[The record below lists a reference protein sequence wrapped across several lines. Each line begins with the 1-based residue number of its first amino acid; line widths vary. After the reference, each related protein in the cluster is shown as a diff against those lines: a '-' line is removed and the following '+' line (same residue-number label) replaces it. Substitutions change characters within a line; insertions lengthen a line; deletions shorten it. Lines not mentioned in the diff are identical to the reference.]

1 MKKKNNQ
8 LLKRILLVVLANMI
22 LGLGIATLRLSGFGT
37 DPYTCMN
44 LGISS
49 RLNMNFGTYH
59 SVPAWG

>member
-37 DPYTCMN
+37 RVFDTCFF
-44 LGISS
+44 S
-49 RLNMNFGTYH
+49 
-59 SVPAWG
+59 